1 MGRKIK
7 LVVGRKAEL
16 ERNLGHSSA
25 VNQYT
30 FTLLSPHHVPDTE
43 QEDRNQGITK
53 RLSRE
58 AGHCISS

>member
-25 VNQYT
+25 INQYT
-30 FTLLSPHHVPDTE
+30 FTLLPPHHVPDTSKKT
-43 QEDRNQGITK
+43 GTK
-53 RLSRE
+53 E
-58 AGHCISS
+58 